1 MEYQVREFIPDSVF
15 DGKIVLSLQAFPQ
28 INNMHRTYAI
38 NQVQSIVEGMK
49 TLEGLI

>member
-15 DGKIVLSLQAFPQ
+15 DGKIVLSRKTLPQ

-38 NQVQSIVEGMK
+38 NKAQSIVECMK
-49 TLEGLI
+49 TIKGLA